1 MANGTVAIFRR
12 GEDRAW
18 DLSCYHLLD
27 LGQQPHHSIRCL
39 SVVRQDI
46 WCGFRNK
53 IHVLDLT
60 TLMVKVSHAILQMI
74 NVNLTCFGG
83 HGSFLILI

>member
-12 GEDRAW
+12 GVDGQW
-18 DLSCYHLLD
+18 DLSSYHLLD

-39 SVVRQDI
+39 SVVRDDI

-53 IHVLDLT
+53 IHVLDVSS
-60 TLMVKVSHAILQMI
+60 LMVKVDQTYRYL
-74 NVNLTCFGG
+74 
-83 HGSFLILI
+83 